1 MNGVVLLGEKSKCEK
16 YSADFLLNNKIK
28 AYNITIYDEKLKITE
43 ARELKRS
50 LSLKSYQGETR
61 VFIIK
66 TDPAFEAQ
74 NALLKTLE
82 ELPDDTFII
91 FYSEG
96 DLLPTILS
104 RCKVINL
111 GNKNETDN
119 LELLKEKISSINDIR
134 SALLFSDY
142 FFDAGIEFE
151 DMILALRSKVIEG
164 ADLRNKS
171 QSQVLT
177 DILKRVNTLYPTIKN
192 NNLNKRIMLDRIL
205 IQSFRENTT

>member
-1 MNGVVLLGEKSKCEK
+1 MNGIVLLGEKSKCED
-16 YSADFLLNNKIK
+16 YTTDFLLRNQIK
-28 AYNITIYDEKLKITE
+28 AYNITIYVEKLKIAE
-43 ARELKRS
+43 ARELKRG
-50 LSLKSYQGETR
+50 LSLKSYQGENR

-96 DLLPTILS
+96 DLLPTVLS

-111 GNKNETDN
+111 GNKKDTENKDV
-119 LELLKEKISSINDIR
+119 LHEKISTIKDVQ

-142 FFDAGIEFE
+142 FFDSGIEFE
-151 DMILALRSKVIEG
+151 DMILALRSKVLEQ
-164 ADLRNKS
+164 ASS
-171 QSQVLT
+171 QDDHSKVLT
-177 DILKRVNTLYPTIKN
+177 DILKRVNSLYPTIKN